1 MNTAPAFQ
9 RESTKKVCVQDLVEA
24 EYVHENDQKPNYLV
38 LKNQEKIQRINLLA
52 IIVSIEKIGTI
63 SSFLLDDGT
72 GKITARF
79 FEENEKNKNLAIGDT
94 VLIIGKV
101 RKYNQETYLSPEIAK
116 KINPLWIRIRK
127 EELGLNNYPKNQTK
141 PNIKNIPEEEEK
153 ETSLLPTQKI
163 AQLIKEMD
171 KGEGVIVED
180 LIEKSQ
186 LKNIEVLLKKMIEK
200 GDLFQNLPGKVK
212 IL

>member
-1 MNTAPAFQ
+1 MFM
-9 RESTKKVCVQDLVEA
+9 KMI
-24 EYVHENDQKPNYLV
+24 
-38 LKNQEKIQRINLLA
+38 KNQEKIQRINLLA